1 MAIVF
6 YQGASKLLLKSLQNI
21 YLLEFTTWQSQGCLL
36 LVEQVR
42 SPLVPLPLAH
52 LTSLVRVSFTCKQ
65 MATCLTGMPASNLC
79 AKMGATLPSGCLGV
93 FYHQCRSFLILE
105 GWLQAQWVS
114 PGRPEPSG
122 VRKCNSRGLALDFL
136 DSSYL
141 GFRALLNLNPWTR
154 QSSCKNIFL
163 LHLVAWEGREGSVGL
178 FGLAYYRVSQVCVFP
193 LHFPNSMKRT
203 YSKFLSLENQPV
215 WREVGGQRWEV
226 SEKIVKYWFSFF
238 QAYL

>member
-1 MAIVF
+1 
-6 YQGASKLLLKSLQNI
+6 
-21 YLLEFTTWQSQGCLL
+21 
-36 LVEQVR
+36 
-42 SPLVPLPLAH
+42 
-52 LTSLVRVSFTCKQ
+52 

-154 QSSCKNIFL
+154 QSSCKNIVL

-193 LHFPNSMKRT
+193 LHFPKFNEKDIFQIPFLGESASLKGSGRPEMRILWKDCEILIFILSSLFVNT
-203 YSKFLSLENQPV
+203 YLNAVYLYRNLSKKMYRVCCPIGIQPYKCV
-215 WREVGGQRWEV
+215 FNLWHSVL
-226 SEKIVKYWFSFF
+226 I
-238 QAYL
+238 